1 MAMAPF
7 WKFIVID
14 QGLPDKVGGVL
25 LLMKFFWV
33 SKKKQKKILYNSIV
47 PANYQV

>member
-33 SKKKQKKILYNSIV
+33 SKKTKKNLIQLDSTG
-47 PANYQV
+47 

>member
-33 SKKKQKKILYNSIV
+33 SKKTKKKSYTTR
-47 PANYQV
+47 